1 MNLGDRRL
9 AGAFK
14 DKESSVSCL
23 TLLVNVFNA
32 AKEGNF
38 MTSLKRLSSSFVT
51 LLTITVLTKLGGAAP
66 IDDLIKG
73 AKQEGTIEFYAPSTL
88 TPQGAQALAAAF
100 NKKYG
105 LNIKLQFN
113 PSGNM
118 TRDIGKVVGL
128 GASGVPPEW
137 DLMVVTDAHHA
148 TLWVKK
154 LHQPFDY
161 KSIGVDPKAIQYD
174 NGAVSFANQFVLPAY
189 NKQLVPAKDAPKTWE
204 DLLNPKWK
212 GKIGVSSATH
222 HMARL
227 AAGPWGE
234 EKTTNFV
241 KALTKQ
247 ELILGRLGEIYNRL
261 LLGEIVLA
269 VSLTDSEIKSEKN
282 KSAPVVH
289 AEAVSPLIAPAYQAG
304 VPKNAPH
311 PKAAY
316 LMAGYLTTPEAQKI
330 WEKYA
335 GQSSALIPGTS
346 AYKYAQKKTVVYMTQ
361 DQAAMV
367 DRLSRE
373 YGKIFGFSG
382 L

>member
-1 MNLGDRRL
+1 METMNRL
-9 AGAFK
+9 LNLF
-14 DKESSVSCL
+14 S
-23 TLLVNVFNA
+23 LVIAVICW
-32 AKEGNF
+32 
-38 MTSLKRLSSSFVT
+38 T
-51 LLTITVLTKLGGAAP
+51 TVVCAAP
-66 IDDLIKG
+66 IDDLVAAAKKEG
-73 AKQEGTIEFYAPSTL
+73 AFEFYAPSTL
-88 TPQGAQALAAAF
+88 TPQGAQALSAAF

-105 LNIKLQFN
+105 LNIKMQYS

-154 LHQPFDY
+154 MHQSFDY
-161 KSIGVDPKAIQYD
+161 KSVGVDPNAIQYD
-174 NGAVSFANQFVLPAY
+174 NGSVSFANQFVLPAY
-189 NKQLVPAKDAPKTWE
+189 NRQLVPANEAPKSWE

-227 AAGPWGE
+227 AVGAWGE

-247 ELILGRLGEIYNRL
+247 DLILGRLGEIYNRL
-261 LLGEIVLA
+261 LLGEIALA
-269 VSLTDSEIKSEKN
+269 VSLSDSEIKMDKN
-282 KSAPVVH
+282 KGAPVVH
-289 AEAVSPLIAPAYQAG
+289 AENVSPLIAPAYHAG
-304 VPKNAPH
+304 VPKNAAH
-311 PKAAY
+311 PKLGHLFAAY
-316 LMAGYLTTPEAQKI
+316 LATADAQKI
-330 WEKYA
+330 WDKYA
-335 GQSSALIPGTS
+335 GQTSALIPGTP
-346 AYKYAQKKTVVYMTQ
+346 AYKYVQGKKVIYINQ
-361 DQAAMV
+361 EQAETV

-382 L
+382 I

>member
-1 MNLGDRRL
+1 
-9 AGAFK
+9 
-14 DKESSVSCL
+14 
-23 TLLVNVFNA
+23 
-32 AKEGNF
+32 
-38 MTSLKRLSSSFVT
+38 MTSLKRLSSGFVA
-51 LLTITVLTKLGGAAP
+51 LLTITVLTKLGVAAP

-105 LNIKLQFN
+105 LNVKLQFN

-154 LHQPFDY
+154 MHQPFDY

-212 GKIGVSSATH
+212 GKIGWRRDLGAK
-222 HMARL
+222 RRR
-227 AAGPWGE
+227 P
-234 EKTTNFV
+234 
-241 KALTKQ
+241 
-247 ELILGRLGEIYNRL
+247 IL
-261 LLGEIVLA
+261 
-269 VSLTDSEIKSEKN
+269 
-282 KSAPVVH
+282 
-289 AEAVSPLIAPAYQAG
+289 
-304 VPKNAPH
+304 
-311 PKAAY
+311 
-316 LMAGYLTTPEAQKI
+316 
-330 WEKYA
+330 
-335 GQSSALIPGTS
+335 
-346 AYKYAQKKTVVYMTQ
+346 
-361 DQAAMV
+361 
-367 DRLSRE
+367 
-373 YGKIFGFSG
+373 
-382 L
+382 

>member
-1 MNLGDRRL
+1 M
-9 AGAFK
+9 
-14 DKESSVSCL
+14 
-23 TLLVNVFNA
+23 
-32 AKEGNF
+32 
-38 MTSLKRLSSSFVT
+38 LKRKLFFVWVSVIA
-51 LLTITVLTKLGGAAP
+51 LIVVSLTSATAAP
-66 IDDLIKG
+66 IDELIKA
-73 AKQEGTIEFYAPSTL
+73 AKQEGTLEFYAPSTL
-88 TPQGAQALAAAF
+88 TPQGAQALGAAF

-105 LNIKLQFN
+105 LNVKLQYS

-154 LHQPFDY
+154 MHQPFDY
-161 KSIGVDPKAIQYD
+161 KSIGVDAKAVQYD
-174 NGAVSFANQFVLPAY
+174 NGSVSFANQFVLPAY
-189 NKQLVPAKDAPKTWE
+189 NKQLVQTKDAPKSWD

-212 GKIGVSSATH
+212 DKIGVSSATH

-247 ELILGRLGEIYNRL
+247 DLILGRLGEIYSRL
-261 LLGEIVLA
+261 LLGEIVVA
-269 VSLTDSEIKSEKN
+269 VSLSDSEIKSEKN
-282 KSAPVVH
+282 KSAPVVF
-289 AEAVSPLIAPAYQAG
+289 AEAVSPLIAPAYHAG
-304 VPKNAPH
+304 VPKNAAH
-311 PKAAY
+311 PRVAY
-316 LMAGYLTTPEAQKI
+316 LMAAYLTTPEAQKI

-335 GQSSALIPGTS
+335 GQSSAFIPGTS
-346 AYKYAQKKTVVYMTQ
+346 AYQYVQKKQVVYMSQ
-361 DQAAMV
+361 DQAEMI

-373 YGKIFGFSG
+373 YGKIFGFTG

>member
-1 MNLGDRRL
+1 MKRFL
-9 AGAFK
+9 AYA
-14 DKESSVSCL
+14 L
-23 TLLVNVFNA
+23 TLELIAGFTA
-32 AKEGNF
+32 SA
-38 MTSLKRLSSSFVT
+38 L
-51 LLTITVLTKLGGAAP
+51 AAP

-88 TPQGAQALAAAF
+88 TPLGAQALGAAF

-105 LNIKLQFN
+105 LNVKLQYS

-154 LHQPFDY
+154 MHQPFDY
-161 KSIGVDPKAIQYD
+161 KSIGVDAKAVQYD
-174 NGAVSFANQFVLPAY
+174 NGSVSFANQFVLPAY
-189 NKQLVPAKDAPKTWE
+189 NKQLVQAKDAPKSWD

-234 EKTTNFV
+234 EKATNFV

-247 ELILGRLGEIYNRL
+247 DLILGRLGEIYSRL
-261 LLGEIVLA
+261 LLGEIVVA
-269 VSLTDSEIKSEKN
+269 VSLSDSEIKSEKN
-282 KSAPVVH
+282 KSAPVVF
-289 AEAVSPLIAPAYQAG
+289 AESVSPLLAPAYHAG
-304 VPKNAPH
+304 VPKNAAH
-311 PKAAY
+311 PKVAY
-316 LMAGYLTTPEAQKI
+316 LMAAYLTTPEAQKI

-335 GQSSALIPGTS
+335 GQSSAFIPGTS
-346 AYKYAQKKTVVYMTQ
+346 AYKYVQKKQVVYMSQ
-361 DQAAMV
+361 DQAEMI
-367 DRLSRE
+367 DRLARE
-373 YGKIFGFSG
+373 YGKIFGFTG

>member
-1 MNLGDRRL
+1 MKN
-9 AGAFK
+9 
-14 DKESSVSCL
+14 
-23 TLLVNVFNA
+23 
-32 AKEGNF
+32 
-38 MTSLKRLSSSFVT
+38 LKRLSSWFV
-51 LLTITVLTKLGGAAP
+51 LVMTVAVWTSSSRAAP
-66 IDDLIKG
+66 IDDLVKG

-105 LNIKLQFN
+105 LNVKLQYS

-137 DLMVVTDAHHA
+137 DLLVVTDAHHA

-154 LHQPFDY
+154 MHQPFDY

-189 NKQLVPAKDAPKTWE
+189 NKKLVTEKDAPKTWE

-234 EKTTNFV
+234 EKATNFV

-247 ELILGRLGEIYNRL
+247 DLILGRLGEIYNRL
-261 LLGEIVLA
+261 LLGEIVIAASLA
-269 VSLTDSEIKSEKN
+269 DSEIKADKN
-282 KSAPVVH
+282 KNAPVAH
-289 AEAVSPLIAPAYQAG
+289 AEAVSPLISPAYDAG
-304 VPKNAPH
+304 VPKNAAH
-311 PKAAY
+311 PKVAY
-316 LMAGYLTTPEAQKI
+316 LMAAYLTTPDAQKI

-335 GQSSALIPGTS
+335 GQSSALIPGT
-346 AYKYAQKKTVVYMTQ
+346 AANKYVQNKTVVYMNQ
-361 DQAAMV
+361 DQAEMV

>member
-1 MNLGDRRL
+1 MKSLTVL
-9 AGAFK
+9 
-14 DKESSVSCL
+14 SSCL
-23 TLLVNVFNA
+23 LALLVIAGWIHVGIA
-32 AKEGNF
+32 
-38 MTSLKRLSSSFVT
+38 T
-51 LLTITVLTKLGGAAP
+51 P

-88 TPQGAQALAAAF
+88 TPQGAQAIGAAF

-105 LNIKLQFN
+105 LNVKLQYS

-154 LHQPFDY
+154 MHQPFDY
-161 KSIGVDPKAIQYD
+161 KSIGVDAKAVQYD
-174 NGAVSFANQFVLPAY
+174 NGSVSFANQFVLPAY
-189 NKQLVPAKDAPKTWE
+189 NKQLVPAKDAPKSWD
-204 DLLNPKWK
+204 DLLNPRWK
-212 GKIGVSSATH
+212 GKIGVTSATH

-234 EKTTNFV
+234 EKATNFV

-247 ELILGRLGEIYNRL
+247 DLILGRLGEIYSRL
-261 LLGEIVLA
+261 LLCEIVVA
-269 VSLTDSEIKSEKN
+269 VSVTDSEIKSEKN
-282 KSAPVVH
+282 KSAPVVF
-289 AEAVSPLIAPAYQAG
+289 AEAVTPLLSPAYHAG
-304 VPKNAPH
+304 APKNAPH
-311 PKAAY
+311 PKVAH
-316 LMAGYLTTPEAQKI
+316 LMAAYLTTPEAQII

-335 GQSSALIPGTS
+335 GQSSAFIPGTS
-346 AYKYAQKKTVVYMTQ
+346 AYKYVQKKQVVYMSQ
-361 DQAAMV
+361 DQAEMV

-373 YGKIFGFSG
+373 YGKIFGFTG

>member
-1 MNLGDRRL
+1 M
-9 AGAFK
+9 
-14 DKESSVSCL
+14 
-23 TLLVNVFNA
+23 
-32 AKEGNF
+32 
-38 MTSLKRLSSSFVT
+38 KRLPRFPIYF
-51 LLTITVLTKLGGAAP
+51 LLLATAAATKFALAAP

-105 LNIKLQFN
+105 LNVKLQYS

-128 GASGVPPEW
+128 GASGVAPEW

-154 LHQPFDY
+154 MHQPFDY
-161 KSIGVDPKAIQYD
+161 KSIGVDAKAIVYD
-174 NGAVSFANQFVLPAY
+174 NGAVSFVNQFVLPAY
-189 NKQLVPAKDAPKTWE
+189 NRQLVAAKDVPKSWD

-212 GKIGVSSATH
+212 GKMGVSSATH

-241 KALTKQ
+241 KDLTKQ
-247 ELILGRLGEIYNRL
+247 DLILGRLGEIYNRL
-261 LLGEIVLA
+261 LLGEIVVA
-269 VSLTDSEIKSEKN
+269 VSLSDSELKSSRHKT
-282 KSAPVVH
+282 APVVL
-289 AEAVSPLIAPAYQAG
+289 AESVSPLIAPAYDAG
-304 VPKNAPH
+304 VPKNAAH
-311 PKAAY
+311 PKVAHLLAA
-316 LMAGYLTTPEAQKI
+316 YLTTPEAQKI

-335 GQSSALIPGTS
+335 GQTSALIPGTT
-346 AYKYAQKKTVVYMTQ
+346 AYKYVQKKEVVYMNQ
-361 DQAAMV
+361 DQAEMV

-373 YGKIFGFSG
+373 YGKIYGFTG

>member
-1 MNLGDRRL
+1 
-9 AGAFK
+9 
-14 DKESSVSCL
+14 
-23 TLLVNVFNA
+23 
-32 AKEGNF
+32 
-38 MTSLKRLSSSFVT
+38 MTIAVWTSSSR
-51 LLTITVLTKLGGAAP
+51 AAP
-66 IDDLIKG
+66 IDDLVKG

-105 LNIKLQFN
+105 LNVKLQYS

-137 DLMVVTDAHHA
+137 DLLVVTDAHHA
-148 TLWVKK
+148 TLCVKK
-154 LHQPFDY
+154 MHQPFDY

-189 NKQLVPAKDAPKTWE
+189 NKKLVAEKDAPKTWE

-234 EKTTNFV
+234 EKATNFV

-261 LLGEIVLA
+261 LLGEIVVA
-269 VSLTDSEIKSEKN
+269 VSLTDSEIKADKN
-282 KSAPVVH
+282 KSAPVAH
-289 AEAVSPLIAPAYQAG
+289 AEAVSPLISPAYEAG

-311 PKAAY
+311 PKVAQ
-316 LMAGYLTTPEAQKI
+316 LMAAYLTTPEAQKI

-335 GQSSALIPGTS
+335 GQSSALIPGT
-346 AYKYAQKKTVVYMTQ
+346 AAHKYAQNKTVVYMNQ
-361 DQAAMV
+361 DQAEMV

-373 YGKIFGFSG
+373 YGKMFGFSG

>member
-1 MNLGDRRL
+1 MKKVFVCAL
-9 AGAFK
+9 A
-14 DKESSVSCL
+14 L
-23 TLLVNVFNA
+23 
-32 AKEGNF
+32 
-38 MTSLKRLSSSFVT
+38 
-51 LLTITVLTKLGGAAP
+51 TVLCGFCTTAIAAP
-66 IDDLIKG
+66 IDDLIKT
-73 AKQEGTIEFYAPSTL
+73 AKQEGTLEFYAPSTL
-88 TPQGAQALAAAF
+88 TPQGAQAIGAAF

-105 LNIKLQFN
+105 LNIKLQYS

-154 LHQPFDY
+154 MHQPFDY
-161 KSIGVDPKAIQYD
+161 KSIGVDPKAVQYD
-174 NGAVSFANQFVLPAY
+174 NGSVSFANQFVLPAY
-189 NKQLVPAKDAPKTWE
+189 NKQLVPAKDVPKSWD

-212 GKIGVSSATH
+212 GKLGVSSATH

-247 ELILGRLGEIYNRL
+247 DLILGRLGEIYNRL
-261 LLGEIVLA
+261 LLGEIAVA
-269 VSLTDSEIKSEKN
+269 VSLSDSEIKSEKN
-282 KSAPVVH
+282 KTAPVVF
-289 AEAVSPLIAPAYQAG
+289 AETVSPLIAPGYHAG

-311 PKAAY
+311 PKVAH
-316 LMAGYLTTPEAQKI
+316 LMAAYLTTPEGQKI

-335 GQSSALIPGTS
+335 GQSSAFIAGTS
-346 AYKYAQKKTVVYMTQ
+346 AYKYVQGKEVVYMSQ
-361 DQAAMV
+361 DQAVTV
-367 DRLSRE
+367 DRLARE
-373 YGKIFGFSG
+373 YGKIFGFTG

>member
-1 MNLGDRRL
+1 MKRAFIQALSVASVMGFSTL
-9 AGAFK
+9 AMS
-14 DKESSVSCL
+14 E
-23 TLLVNVFNA
+23 
-32 AKEGNF
+32 
-38 MTSLKRLSSSFVT
+38 
-51 LLTITVLTKLGGAAP
+51 P

-73 AKQEGTIEFYAPSTL
+73 VKQEGTIEFYAPSTL
-88 TPQGAQALAAAF
+88 TPQGAQAIGAAF

-105 LNIKLQFN
+105 LNIKLQYS

-154 LHQPFDY
+154 MHQPFDY
-161 KSIGVDPKAIQYD
+161 KSIGVDAKAVQYD
-174 NGAVSFANQFVLPAY
+174 NGSVSFANQFVLPAY
-189 NKQLVPAKDAPKTWE
+189 NKQLVAAKDVPKSWD

-234 EKTTNFV
+234 EKATNFV

-247 ELILGRLGEIYNRL
+247 DLILGRLGEIYSRL
-261 LLGEIVLA
+261 LLGEIVVA
-269 VSLTDSEIKSEKN
+269 VSLSDSEIKSEKN
-282 KSAPVVH
+282 KNAPVVF
-289 AEAVSPLIAPAYQAG
+289 AESVSPLIAPAYHAG
-304 VPKNAPH
+304 VPKNAAH
-311 PKAAY
+311 PKVAH
-316 LMAGYLTTPEAQKI
+316 LMAAYLTTPEAQKI

-335 GQSSALIPGTS
+335 GQSSAFIPGTA
-346 AYKYAQKKTVVYMTQ
+346 AYKYVQKKQVVYMSQ
-361 DQAAMV
+361 DQAEMI

-373 YGKIFGFSG
+373 YGKIFGFTG

>member
-1 MNLGDRRL
+1 M
-9 AGAFK
+9 K
-14 DKESSVSCL
+14 
-23 TLLVNVFNA
+23 
-32 AKEGNF
+32 
-38 MTSLKRLSSSFVT
+38 SLRRLSSCLALLVT
-51 LLTITVLTKLGGAAP
+51 IVVWTSSGLAAP

-88 TPQGAQALAAAF
+88 TPQGAQAVAAAF

-105 LNIKLQFN
+105 LNIKLQYS

-128 GASGVPPEW
+128 GATGVPPEW

-154 LHQPFDY
+154 MHQPFDY

-189 NKQLVPAKDAPKTWE
+189 NKKLVAEKDAPKTWE

-261 LLGEIVLA
+261 LLGEIVVA
-269 VSLTDSEIKSEKN
+269 VSLADSEIKADKN
-282 KSAPVVH
+282 KNAPVAH
-289 AEAVSPLIAPAYQAG
+289 AEAVSPLISPAYDAG
-304 VPKNAPH
+304 VPKNAAH
-311 PKAAY
+311 PKVAY
-316 LMAGYLTTPEAQKI
+316 LMAAYLTTPEAQKI

-346 AYKYAQKKTVVYMTQ
+346 AYKYVQKKEVVYMTQ
-361 DQAAMV
+361 DQAEMV

-373 YGKIFGFSG
+373 YGKMFGFSG

>member
-1 MNLGDRRL
+1 M
-9 AGAFK
+9 K
-14 DKESSVSCL
+14 
-23 TLLVNVFNA
+23 
-32 AKEGNF
+32 
-38 MTSLKRLSSSFVT
+38 SLKRLPICIVA
-51 LLTITVLTKLGGAAP
+51 LTAIFISTKLGFTAP
-66 IDDLIKG
+66 IDDLIAG
-73 AKQEGTIEFYAPSTL
+73 AKKEGTIEFYGPSTL
-88 TPQGAQALAAAF
+88 TPQGAQALASAF

-105 LNIKLQFN
+105 LNVKLQFS

-128 GASGVPPEW
+128 GASGMPPEW

-154 LHQPFDY
+154 MHQPFDY

-189 NKQLVPAKDAPKTWE
+189 NKQLVTAKDAPKSWE

-234 EKTTNFV
+234 EKATNFV

-247 ELILGRLGEIYNRL
+247 DLILGRLGEIYNRL
-261 LLGEIVLA
+261 LLGEIVIA
-269 VSLTDSEIKSEKN
+269 VSLSDSEIKSEKN

-289 AEAVSPLIAPAYQAG
+289 AEAVSPLIAPAYDAG

-311 PKAAY
+311 PKVAY

-335 GQSSALIPGTS
+335 GQKLCF
-346 AYKYAQKKTVVYMTQ
+346 
-361 DQAAMV
+361 D
-367 DRLSRE
+367 SRH
-373 YGKIFGFSG
+373 IG

>member
-1 MNLGDRRL
+1 M
-9 AGAFK
+9 K
-14 DKESSVSCL
+14 
-23 TLLVNVFNA
+23 
-32 AKEGNF
+32 
-38 MTSLKRLSSSFVT
+38 SLQRLSICLVVLMAIFVS
-51 LLTITVLTKLGGAAP
+51 TKLGVAAP
-66 IDDLIKG
+66 IDDLIAG
-73 AKQEGTIEFYAPSTL
+73 AKKEGTIEFYAPSTL
-88 TPQGAQALAAAF
+88 TPQGAQALGAAF

-105 LNIKLQFN
+105 LNVKLQFS

-154 LHQPFDY
+154 MHQPFDY
-161 KSIGVDPKAIQYD
+161 KSIGVDPKMIQYD

-189 NKQLVPAKDAPKTWE
+189 NKKLVSANDAPKTWD

-212 GKIGVSSATH
+212 GKLGVSSATH

-234 EKTTNFV
+234 EKATNFV
-241 KALTKQ
+241 KSLTKQ
-247 ELILGRLGEIYNRL
+247 DLILGRLGEIYNRL
-261 LLGEIVLA
+261 LLGEIVVA
-269 VSLTDSEIKSEKN
+269 VSLSDSEIKSEKN
-282 KSAPVVH
+282 KSAPVAF
-289 AEAVSPLIAPAYQAG
+289 AEAVSPLIAPAYDAG
-304 VPKNAPH
+304 APKNAPH
-311 PKAAY
+311 PKVAY
-316 LMAGYLTTPEAQKI
+316 LMAAYLTTPEAQKI

-335 GQSSALIPGTS
+335 GQSSAFIPGTS
-346 AYKYAQKKTVVYMTQ
+346 AYKYVQKKNVVYMTQ
-361 DQAAMV
+361 DQAEMI

>member
-1 MNLGDRRL
+1 M
-9 AGAFK
+9 
-14 DKESSVSCL
+14 
-23 TLLVNVFNA
+23 
-32 AKEGNF
+32 
-38 MTSLKRLSSSFVT
+38 KRLPRCPIYF
-51 LLTITVLTKLGGAAP
+51 LLLATAAATKFALAAP

-88 TPQGAQALAAAF
+88 TPQGAQAVAAAF
-100 NKKYG
+100 NQKYG
-105 LNIKLQFN
+105 LNVKLQYS

-128 GASGVPPEW
+128 GASGVAPEW

-154 LHQPFDY
+154 MHQPFDY
-161 KSIGVDPKAIQYD
+161 KSIGVDAKAVVYD
-174 NGAVSFANQFVLPAY
+174 NGAVSFVNQFVLPAY
-189 NKQLVPAKDAPKTWE
+189 NRQLVAAKDVPKSWD

-212 GKIGVSSATH
+212 GKMGVSSATH

-247 ELILGRLGEIYNRL
+247 DLILGRLGEIYNRL
-261 LLGEIVLA
+261 LLGEIVIA
-269 VSLTDSEIKSEKN
+269 VSLSDSELKSDRH
-282 KSAPVVH
+282 KSAPVVL
-289 AEAVSPLIAPAYQAG
+289 AESVSPLIAPAYDAG
-304 VPKNAPH
+304 VPKNAAH
-311 PKAAY
+311 PKVAHLLAA
-316 LMAGYLTTPEAQKI
+316 YLTTPEAQKI

-335 GQSSALIPGTS
+335 GQTSALIPGTT
-346 AYKYAQKKTVVYMTQ
+346 AYKYVQKKEVVYMNQ
-361 DQAAMV
+361 DQAEMV

-373 YGKIFGFSG
+373 YGKIYGFTG

>member
-1 MNLGDRRL
+1 M
-9 AGAFK
+9 K
-14 DKESSVSCL
+14 
-23 TLLVNVFNA
+23 
-32 AKEGNF
+32 
-38 MTSLKRLSSSFVT
+38 SLRRLSSCLAL
-51 LLTITVLTKLGGAAP
+51 LLTIVVWTGSGLTAP

-88 TPQGAQALAAAF
+88 TPQGAQAVAAAF

-105 LNIKLQFN
+105 LNTKLQYS

-128 GASGVPPEW
+128 GATGVPPEW

-154 LHQPFDY
+154 MHQPFDY

-189 NKQLVPAKDAPKTWE
+189 NKKLVAEKDVPKTWE

-261 LLGEIVLA
+261 LLGEIVVA
-269 VSLTDSEIKSEKN
+269 VSLADSEIKADKN
-282 KSAPVVH
+282 KNAPVAH
-289 AEAVSPLIAPAYQAG
+289 AEAVSPLISPAYDAG
-304 VPKNAPH
+304 VPKNALH
-311 PKAAY
+311 PKVAY
-316 LMAGYLTTPEAQKI
+316 LMAAYLTTPEAQKI

-346 AYKYAQKKTVVYMTQ
+346 AYKYVQKKEVVYMTQ
-361 DQAAMV
+361 DQAEMV

-373 YGKIFGFSG
+373 YGKMFGFSG

>member
-1 MNLGDRRL
+1 M
-9 AGAFK
+9 
-14 DKESSVSCL
+14 
-23 TLLVNVFNA
+23 
-32 AKEGNF
+32 
-38 MTSLKRLSSSFVT
+38 KRLNRCAIFLAAALIAAWS
-51 LLTITVLTKLGGAAP
+51 TVGAAAP
-66 IDDLIKG
+66 IDDLIKS

-88 TPQGAQALAAAF
+88 TPQGAQAVGAAF

-105 LNIKLQFN
+105 LNIKLQYS

-128 GASGVPPEW
+128 GATGVPPEW

-154 LHQPFDY
+154 MHQLFDY
-161 KSIGVDPKAIQYD
+161 KSIGVDVKAVQYD
-174 NGAVSFANQFVLPAY
+174 NGSVSFANQFVLPGY
-189 NKQLVPAKDAPKTWE
+189 NKKVVSAKDAPKSWD

-261 LLGEIVLA
+261 LLGEIEVA
-269 VSLTDSEIKSEKN
+269 VSVSDSELKTEKN
-282 KSAPVVH
+282 KNAPVVF
-289 AEAVSPLIAPAYQAG
+289 AEAVTPLIAPAYHAG
-304 VPKNAPH
+304 VPKNAAH
-311 PKAAY
+311 PKVAH
-316 LMAGYLTTPEAQKI
+316 LMAAFLTTAEAQKI
-330 WEKYA
+330 WEKFA
-335 GQSSALIPGTS
+335 GQSSAFIPGTS
-346 AYKYAQKKTVVYMTQ
+346 AYKYVQNKQVVYMSQ
-361 DQAAMV
+361 DQAEMI

>member
-1 MNLGDRRL
+1 MKRFL
-9 AGAFK
+9 A
-14 DKESSVSCL
+14 C
-23 TLLVNVFNA
+23 
-32 AKEGNF
+32 
-38 MTSLKRLSSSFVT
+38 SLMLALIAGFT
-51 LLTITVLTKLGGAAP
+51 GGTWAAP

-88 TPQGAQALAAAF
+88 TPQGAQALGAAF

-105 LNIKLQFN
+105 LNVKLQFS

-154 LHQPFDY
+154 MHQPFDY
-161 KSIGVDPKAIQYD
+161 KSIGVDAKAVQYD
-174 NGAVSFANQFVLPAY
+174 NGSVSFANQFVLPAY
-189 NKQLVPAKDAPKTWE
+189 NKQLVQAKDAPKSWD

-247 ELILGRLGEIYNRL
+247 DLILGRLGEIYSRL
-261 LLGEIVLA
+261 LLGEIVVA
-269 VSLTDSEIKSEKN
+269 VSLSDSEIKSEKN
-282 KSAPVVH
+282 KGAPVVF
-289 AEAVSPLIAPAYQAG
+289 AESVSPLIAPAYQAG
-304 VPKNAPH
+304 VPKNAAH
-311 PKAAY
+311 PKVAY
-316 LMAGYLTTPEAQKI
+316 LMAAYLTTPEAQKI

-335 GQSSALIPGTS
+335 GQSSAFIPGTS
-346 AYKYAQKKTVVYMTQ
+346 AYKYVQKKQVVYMSQ
-361 DQAAMV
+361 DQAEMI

-373 YGKIFGFSG
+373 YGKIFGFTG